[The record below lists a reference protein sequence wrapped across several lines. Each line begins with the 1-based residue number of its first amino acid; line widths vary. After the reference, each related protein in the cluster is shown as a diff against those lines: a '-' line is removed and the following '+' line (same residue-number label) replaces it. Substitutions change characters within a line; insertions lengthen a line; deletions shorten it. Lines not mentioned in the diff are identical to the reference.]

1 METTIQSERTLDRP
15 FDQIIPEYGI
25 ALKLGNPLPVNTN
38 RNNNE
43 DVYGYLTSSIEF
55 ADDDP
60 MVNLHFGWFE
70 WWDESPSNW
79 LRSGQ
84 FKLFESEYALR
95 RVYDD
100 QYYPT
105 APAYTNS
112 AQPPSE
118 TFFYDANGE
127 FGDILGGQWA
137 PYCLTSNYGRFTSSN
152 LTNPANT
159 NQSTQPPTFM
169 HGPAFKIDD
178 HNKTN
183 GPFRATDLHLL

>member
-1 METTIQSERTLDRP
+1 MTFITDGSN
-15 FDQIIPEYGI
+15 G
-25 ALKLGNPLPVNTN
+25 G
-38 RNNNE
+38 
-43 DVYGYLTSSIEF
+43 
-55 ADDDP
+55 
-60 MVNLHFGWFE
+60 
-70 WWDESPSNW
+70 DESPSNW

-127 FGDILGGQWA
+127 FNDILGGQWA
-137 PYCLTSNYGRFTSSN
+137 PYCLTSNYGRFTSTN

-183 GPFRATDLHLL
+183 GPFRATDFAPPVNTLENLQSVDIVITR